1 MLETTAFGRTG
12 FEVTGLSVGT
22 SSWGTPRAGEST
34 LDSDARVME
43 MATAFAS
50 GTLPANFLD
59 TSNIYGGSRSEELIG
74 RAFAEK
80 GGLAAAQASGL
91 VIQTK
96 LDRDVPTGDFSGDR
110 MWRSLEESL
119 ARLGGDHLQ
128 VLHLHDPENIG
139 FDAAM
144 APGGPVEALVAM
156 KEQGIVDA
164 IGISGGPVAML
175 QQFVETDHFDA
186 LVTHNRF
193 TLVDRSAGA
202 LFDAATSR
210 GVGITNAAP
219 WGAGVLTGDPR
230 FADTYGYRPIT
241 PEVRAS
247 VASMRDLCDDAGVSL
262 SAAALQ
268 FSLRDP
274 RVHATIVGVST
285 LARLESAIDDA
296 TTAIPADLWAELD
309 AVAPKGFALDA

>member
-1 MLETTAFGRTG
+1 MFETSTFGRTG
-12 FEVTGLSVGT
+12 FEVTKLCVGT
-22 SSWGTPRAGEST
+22 SSWGTPRSGEST
-34 LDSDARVME
+34 IDSDTRVAE
-43 MATAFAS
+43 MAAAFAT
-50 GTLPANFLD
+50 GTLPLNFLD
-59 TSNIYGGSRSEELIG
+59 TSNIYGDSRSEALIG
-74 RAFAEK
+74 GA
-80 GGLAAAQASGL
+80 LAAANGLADGL

-96 LDRDVPTGDFSGDR
+96 LDRDVLSNDFSGDR

-119 ARLGGDHLQ
+119 ERLGVDHLQ

-139 FDAAM
+139 FEAAM

-156 KEQGIVDA
+156 KEQGIVSA
-164 IGISGGPVAML
+164 IGISGGPVSML

-193 TLVDRSAGA
+193 TLVDRSAGP

-230 FADTYGYRPIT
+230 FADSYGYRPIT

-247 VASMRDLCDDAGVSL
+247 VAAMRDLCDDAGVTL

-274 RVHATIVGVST
+274 RVHSTIVGVST
-285 LARLESAIDDA
+285 LGRLKTALAEA
-296 TTAIPADLWAELD
+296 TVSIPTGLWADLD
-309 AVAPKGFALDA
+309 AVAPQGFALDA